1 MLLRKK
7 EEELNMLRNSVDVLE
22 TDSHVVQMALKEFAK
37 NAPERKGDVFTAE
50 EWVALKALFPD
61 GGAMTDR
68 LSKTIRLPQQRN
80 VYRSDDY
87 PSDRLR
93 R

>member
-1 MLLRKK
+1 
-7 EEELNMLRNSVDVLE
+7 MLRNSVDVLFKTME
-22 TDSHVVQMALKEFAK
+22 KVQMALKEFAK
-37 NAPERKGDVFTAE
+37 NAPEMLLRKKTAE

-61 GGAMTDR
+61 ETDSHVR

-80 VYRSDDY
+80 VRKGDVF

>member
-1 MLLRKK
+1 
-7 EEELNMLRNSVDVLE
+7 MLRNSVDVLFN
-22 TDSHVVQMALKEFAK
+22 DSHVVQMALKEFAK
-37 NAPERKGDVFTAE
+37 NAPEMLGDVFTAE

-61 GGAMTDR
+61 ETAMTDR

-80 VYRSDDY
+80 VRKSDDY
-87 PSDRLR
+87 PSDWLR